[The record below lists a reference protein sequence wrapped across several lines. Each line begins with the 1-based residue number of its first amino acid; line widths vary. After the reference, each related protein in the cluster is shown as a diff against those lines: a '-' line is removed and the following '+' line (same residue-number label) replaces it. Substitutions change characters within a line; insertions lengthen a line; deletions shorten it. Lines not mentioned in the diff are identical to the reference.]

1 MLRDRIVG
9 LPQHDAQRL
18 ILKPRGLGGR
28 QRRVAAQRIEPRDER
43 IVAPRAAEQ
52 IAVAQPHVGIGVGR
66 MRGDPVVQRREA
78 ALGLAR
84 IDPLR
89 ADRGKQAGIVRCLP
103 LRTLERRGERRAVA
117 ARERVACI
125 GQRAFRVELAR
136 ERAHAVRA
144 LRLVDAGEHG
154 LRAVDIVE
162 RMAVQRARV
171 AHLGRIAIREPF
183 VHHRAAKLR
192 QSHVAIQARE
202 REARPGRVG
211 RRAHGRFV
219 ALRGRPAFAARRERA
234 RLAGQQVRA
243 QAVERAPIVAA
254 RHAALQR
261 IEQRPDALRAAGV
274 FVERRGVAHGRDAR
288 RRRGQ
293 QFAQQRLRA
302 RPVAL
307 GQQRIGK
314 LQLRIRAV
322 RLHRERGA
330 RRTLRLRRATGRRRR
345 AALREQPPE
354 LRGAREALP
363 LAALIGRERC
373 GACEQRAR
381 FVVPP
386 FAQPQQPEAADR
398 VRIVGTRT
406 HRARQERLGRREIA
420 ARERLQAALLRDVV
434 GIAFEPPPRV
444 ALPVELGR
452 AIAELGIVRHE
463 REIGM
468 QRVEI
473 GGIGA
478 GRLQHVPPQRH
489 RVGMVGVG
497 ARRERP
503 RDTVGFGARV
513 VALVQQPRERE
524 RRIGVMRIGR
534 ERATQRGDRRRT
546 AARRVRDD
554 LVVLGAERTGR
565 RTVRKQRDDPSGR
578 FVGPAATREQPDLR
592 HLAAAARRD
601 AQFVGGAPRIGRVG
615 CARLQPGERGLR
627 ALRVAEPQQHAHLFG
642 EQRGIVGR
650 DQQPLVQRVA
660 REVVSMLDAPHP
672 RGREQPA
679 RIDRVGRCGRRAR
692 GFRARGSRRGRGW
705 RCSGRRRGRR
715 RRGRRRCGK
724 RRRSDRRRERRDA
737 RDDANQ
743 RATHERSPQRTSS
756 EPSAPNR

>member
-1 MLRDRIVG
+1 M
-9 LPQHDAQRL
+9 
-18 ILKPRGLGGR
+18 
-28 QRRVAAQRIEPRDER
+28 
-43 IVAPRAAEQ
+43 
-52 IAVAQPHVGIGVGR
+52 
-66 MRGDPVVQRREA
+66 
-78 ALGLAR
+78 
-84 IDPLR
+84 
-89 ADRGKQAGIVRCLP
+89 
-103 LRTLERRGERRAVA
+103 
-117 ARERVACI
+117 
-125 GQRAFRVELAR
+125 
-136 ERAHAVRA
+136 
-144 LRLVDAGEHG
+144 
-154 LRAVDIVE
+154 
-162 RMAVQRARV
+162 
-171 AHLGRIAIREPF
+171 
-183 VHHRAAKLR
+183 
-192 QSHVAIQARE
+192 
-202 REARPGRVG
+202 
-211 RRAHGRFV
+211 
-219 ALRGRPAFAARRERA
+219 
-234 RLAGQQVRA
+234 
-243 QAVERAPIVAA
+243 
-254 RHAALQR
+254 
-261 IEQRPDALRAAGV
+261 
-274 FVERRGVAHGRDAR
+274 
-288 RRRGQ
+288 
-293 QFAQQRLRA
+293 
-302 RPVAL
+302 
-307 GQQRIGK
+307 
-314 LQLRIRAV
+314 
-322 RLHRERGA
+322 
-330 RRTLRLRRATGRRRR
+330 
-345 AALREQPPE
+345 REQPPE

-406 HRARQERLGRREIA
+406 HRARQQRLGRREIA

-444 ALPVELGR
+444 ALPVERGR
-452 AIAELGIVRHE
+452 AIAELGIVGHE

-489 RVGMVGVG
+489 RIGMVGVG

-503 RDTVGFGARV
+503 RDAVRFGARV

-524 RRIGVMRIGR
+524 RRIGVLRIGR

-546 AARRVRDD
+546 AARRVGDD

-601 AQFVGGAPRIGRVG
+601 AEFVGRAPRIGRVG

-642 EQRGIVGR
+642 EQLGIVGR

-660 REVVSMLDAPHP
+660 REIVAMLDAPHS

-679 RIDRVGRCGRRAR
+679 RIDRVGRCGCRAH

-705 RCSGRRRGRR
+705 RCSGRRRG
-715 RRGRRRCGK
+715 K

-737 RDDANQ
+737 RDDAHQ